1 MMKLGKPDPEG
12 YYIII
17 AKKEAKNIIINKYK
31 GIIIENHG
39 KEIIIKTKSRS
50 TGKQILRKL
59 SQLKLI
65 ANPYHKKTW

>member
-17 AKKEAKNIIINKYK
+17 AKKEAKNIINKY
-31 GIIIENHG
+31 GDIIIESHG
-39 KEIIIKTKSRS
+39 EEIIIKTKSRS
-50 TGKQILRKL
+50 TGKHILRRL

-65 ANPYHKKTW
+65 VNP

>member
-39 KEIIIKTKSRS
+39 K
-50 TGKQILRKL
+50 
-59 SQLKLI
+59 
-65 ANPYHKKTW
+65 NNN